1 MNTNA
6 LNIIQDKLFT
16 EANNQNIIITIA
28 AGNNRAAHGDSE
40 LAGYTIPGEIY
51 DTSLTNAY
59 APAWFSSEHNNI
71 MTVAATTWGSQ
82 AGFKIINSQWQSGHN
97 FNESLANFSN
107 FSSRKSNVITVA
119 APGVRMYS
127 HSHSANNGY
136 VQKQGTSMATPVV
149 AGLAALV
156 LDIND
161 KLSATEVVNLI
172 KNNTDATAGTDLANT
187 DYVGTGRVNA
197 FKIVQAAMN
206 STIRI
211 TGPANGT
218 KTINPKIII
227 SGKAPPNTTLQAQE
241 SSQDIDQSFS
251 SDANGNFTQI
261 ITLMKDGI
269 NNISVRATINGQ
281 NIISNSVA
289 ITADIYK
296 PIITSPVSASTIS
309 TPTFNIIGT
318 TSPNATVKVMRKT
331 NNGDIELA
339 QANATHSGEFT
350 ITVQPSFNDYQS
362 TYALF
367 ASANVGVGNNL
378 INKTSEVV
386 TLNLTIPDFPPSI
399 TGPPTVNV
407 ITTSQFTIT
416 GKAKGGNQVN
426 ILENG
431 QITANGTANGV
442 LSEGFKIFSIN
453 VPSPQSIGPIQ
464 RSYTASSNV
473 YTLPRQSP
481 PLY

>member
-172 KNNTDATAGTDLANT
+172 K
-187 DYVGTGRVNA
+187 
-197 FKIVQAAMN
+197 
-206 STIRI
+206 
-211 TGPANGT
+211 
-218 KTINPKIII
+218 IIQMQQLEQ
-227 SGKAPPNTTLQAQE
+227 TL
-241 SSQDIDQSFS
+241 
-251 SDANGNFTQI
+251 
-261 ITLMKDGI
+261 
-269 NNISVRATINGQ
+269 
-281 NIISNSVA
+281 
-289 ITADIYK
+289 
-296 PIITSPVSASTIS
+296 
-309 TPTFNIIGT
+309 
-318 TSPNATVKVMRKT
+318 
-331 NNGDIELA
+331 
-339 QANATHSGEFT
+339 
-350 ITVQPSFNDYQS
+350 
-362 TYALF
+362 
-367 ASANVGVGNNL
+367 
-378 INKTSEVV
+378 
-386 TLNLTIPDFPPSI
+386 
-399 TGPPTVNV
+399 
-407 ITTSQFTIT
+407 
-416 GKAKGGNQVN
+416 
-426 ILENG
+426 
-431 QITANGTANGV
+431 
-442 LSEGFKIFSIN
+442 
-453 VPSPQSIGPIQ
+453 PIQ
-464 RSYTASSNV
+464 TMLVLAVSMH
-473 YTLPRQSP
+473 LKLFKQQ
-481 PLY
+481 